1 MTDRLGAPGAPPVRP
16 AESGRRLRVVHVV
29 DSFGIAGMEKGI
41 GAVTNGTC
49 DEFDHTLVVLRYLHP
64 ITVPLPP
71 GTEIVTMDKRPGISL
86 RFLWRLSRTLRRL
99 RPDVVQTRNWGSVEG
114 IAAARLAG
122 LRGVVHGE
130 HGWSLVDPRGRNR
143 KQVLARRFLSRY
155 VTEFTCVSRAIQQW
169 LREEVRVR
177 SPVTQIYNGIDTEVY
192 RPGPEGAAVREEL
205 GVPADAWVVGM
216 VARPDPIK
224 DAATLF
230 RAFSRLRER
239 VPHAC
244 LVPVAFAPEDPMDGV
259 FPAGVRRDIT
269 QVLRAFDVFALT
281 SLNEGIS
288 NTILEAMATG
298 LPVVATRVGGNPEL
312 VVDGETGRLFPV
324 GADDELASIL
334 VEYATRPDLCRA
346 HGAAARQRVVSGFS
360 LPAMVDAYRA
370 VYRRA
375 ARPLH

>member
-1 MTDRLGAPGAPPVRP
+1 MSELIRIVSRKSPLALWQTNLVARLLEQEHGVR
-16 AESGRRLRVVHVV
+16 
-29 DSFGIAGMEKGI
+29 
-41 GAVTNGTC
+41 
-49 DEFDHTLVVLRYLHP
+49 
-64 ITVPLPP
+64 
-71 GTEIVTMDKRPGISL
+71 TEIVTMDKRPGISL

-130 HGWSLVDPRGRNR
+130 HGWSLFDPHGRNK

-155 VTEFTCVSRAIQQW
+155 VSEFTCVSRAIQQW

-239 VPHAC
+239 VPNAC
-244 LVPVAFAPEDPMDGV
+244 LVPVAFAPNEPMDGV
-259 FPAGVRRDIT
+259 FPAGVRRDVS

-334 VEYATRPDLCRA
+334 IGYATQPELCRA

-370 VYRRA
+370 VYRRVA
-375 ARPLH
+375 EAGFRRRARRG